1 MAAEADLPPDVAALL
16 HQILLAGE
24 KVAWVA
30 QPAPALAVRGALVV
44 ALLGVAPLAFG
55 ALVMAMAIFS
65 ALPDLPRAY
74 AAGRTGE
81 AVGLLAIPLF
91 AAVFIA
97 AGLAMMAWPWFAV
110 RRARRTV
117 CAVTGFRALTVRF
130 PRDAPAIVESWSA
143 SEIGAI
149 DPKARADGA
158 GDLWFV
164 QGLRQFADGRVRPG
178 RKGFIGIPDVAGATL
193 AVRRLKGLKP

>member
-1 MAAEADLPPDVAALL
+1 MAVKGDLPPDVAASLYQVLL
-16 HQILLAGE
+16 SGE
-24 KVAWVA
+24 KLSWVA
-30 QPAPALAVRGALVV
+30 QPVPALAVRGALVV

-55 ALVMAMAIFS
+55 SLAMAMAIFS
-65 ALPDLPRAY
+65 ALPDLPHAY

-81 AVGLLAIPLF
+81 TVGLLAIPLF
-91 AAVFIA
+91 AGVFIA

-117 CAVTGFRALTVRF
+117 CAVTGFRTLTVRF
-130 PRDAPAIVESWSA
+130 SRDAPAIVESWSA

-149 DPKARADGA
+149 DPRTRADGA

-164 QGLRQFADGRVRPG
+164 QRLRQFADGRVRPG
-178 RKGFIGIPDVAGATL
+178 RKGFVGIPDVAGATL
-193 AVRRLKGLKP
+193 AVRRLKGLTP